1 MREEGTVHYLRRSED
16 LILFIAGEVTAPLAQ
31 SMFSHLA
38 TELDPP
44 SFSRVFAEM
53 SRTTYV
59 DSTMIGTLIKLKKL
73 LAPHNGS
80 LILCNPSEKV
90 RRILSDMH
98 LLSYFS
104 VADSEAIEGIRDEV
118 LTEIPPDHKDLLRA
132 EYLLDAH
139 KAIVSEAP
147 HLTTEFEMLISALRA
162 QTATESGHEESNHE

>member
-1 MREEGTVHYLRRSED
+1 MREEGSVNYLRRSED
-16 LILFIAGEVTAPLAQ
+16 LILFVAGEVTAPLAQ

-38 TELDPP
+38 AELDPP
-44 SFSRVFAEM
+44 SFARIFAEM
-53 SRTTYV
+53 SRTTYI

-90 RRILSDMH
+90 KRILSDMH
-98 LLSYFS
+98 LLAYFS
-104 VADSEAIEGIRDEV
+104 VANAEALQDIRTEV
-118 LTEIPPDHKDLLRA
+118 LTEIPADHKDLLRA

-147 HLTTEFEMLISALRA
+147 HLTKEFEALISALRI
-162 QTATESGHEESNHE
+162 QTATDSSQQDTKE